1 VNTLTKITRK
11 ATLISAL
18 FALGA
23 TAADT
28 STWNE
33 FRGTTRDGKSA
44 ATGLPT
50 TWSETENIVWK
61 TELPGEGHSSPVV
74 AGGRIWL
81 TLSPD
86 QGTNRHLLCVDFKSG
101 KITKTIELFR
111 YDPTGER
118 NHKMNSY
125 ATPTPIVEG
134 KRVYVTFGNPG
145 TACLNAVTGEIIWQR
160 RDITNQYFD
169 VGAASSPAL
178 FGNKLILT
186 CDGEPAA
193 ARFVIA
199 LDKETGKTIWRTD
212 RVFMGEKLP
221 NYTHSSCIPIVAT
234 VNGREQLISPGA
246 NGIRSYDLETGK
258 ELWVARHEAWSTVP
272 RPVAGDGIVYLCS
285 GVINPVMMA
294 IQLDKAKG
302 DITGTDAILWSTD
315 KDVPDMSSPLLMDNR
330 LYTIKAA
337 KLKCLEAKTGKVIWS
352 ENLKG
357 QHLSSIVSAE
367 NRMYLFNV
375 NGGSSV
381 VELGDRFNLIATNKL
396 DTGCYAS
403 PAIVDKSLIVRTS
416 THLYRIEQK

>member
-1 VNTLTKITRK
+1 MNKKTSTFI
-11 ATLISAL
+11 ASAL
-18 FALGA
+18 CITGA
-23 TAADT
+23 CIADI

-33 FRGTTRDGKSA
+33 FRGTTRDGKST

-74 AGGRIWL
+74 ADGRIWL
-81 TLSPD
+81 TTSPD
-86 QGTNRHLLCVDFKSG
+86 QGTNRHLLCIDFISG
-101 KITKTIELFR
+101 KITKNISLFS
-111 YDPTGER
+111 YTATNER

-145 TACLNAVTGEIIWQR
+145 TACLNAETGEIIWQR
-160 RDITNQYFD
+160 RDITNRYFD

-186 CDGEPAA
+186 SDGEPAA
-193 ARFVIA
+193 ARFVMA
-199 LDKETGKTIWRTD
+199 LDKDTGKTLWRTD
-212 RVFMGEKLP
+212 RVFPNPLP
-221 NYTHSSCIPIVAT
+221 KYTHASCMPTVAL
-234 VNGREQLISPGA
+234 VNGREQLISPGSC
-246 NGIRSYDLETGK
+246 GIRSYDLETGK
-258 ELWVARHEAWSTVP
+258 ELWIARHEAWSAVP
-272 RPVAGDGIVYLCS
+272 RPVVGEGIVYLCA
-285 GVINPVMMA
+285 GVIKPIMMA

-315 KDVPDMSSPLLMDNR
+315 KDVPDMSSPLLMGNR
-330 LYTIKAA
+330 LYTIKTT
-337 KLKCLEAKTGKVIWS
+337 KLNCLEAKTGKVIWS

-357 QHLSSIVSAE
+357 QHLASIVSAE

-381 VELGDRFNLIATNKL
+381 VGLGDSFNLISTNKL
-396 DTGCYAS
+396 DSGCYAS
-403 PAIVDKSLIVRTS
+403 PAIADKSLIVRTR
-416 THLYRIEQK
+416 THLYRIEKK